1 MKDYT
6 TEINAAIRTLGSI
19 ALDESKRVCPVRTGR
34 LKRSIALRT
43 QHDRARNSDAC
54 VIGTDVPYALDVEFG
69 GRGRRP
75 KPFLETGLETARKS
89 VPVIFSLFM
98 KGDRR

>member
-6 TEINAAIRTLGSI
+6 DEINAAVRTLGDI
-19 ALDESKRVCPVRTGR
+19 ALKEASRTCPVKTGR

-43 QHDRARNSDAC
+43 QHDRAKNSDSC
-54 VIGTDVPYALDVEFG
+54 VIGTTVPYAPNVEFG

-75 KPFLETGLETARKS
+75 KPFLENGLEAARKS
-89 VPVIFSLFM
+89 TVLIFSLFM
-98 KGDRR
+98 KGDD